1 MIRLVAKVNTPDMSF
16 DLLYPLDERKDERIA
31 VLSGIVQLVT
41 AALQTADGGTSSE
54 RQLFF
59 LKSRRGVVGYFFDR
73 DCLYLA
79 EGDTEGE
86 TNDALEAILGEG
98 DNCGEELSG
107 RVRDVIE
114 KPGKEI
120 GDLWK

>member
-31 VLSGIVQLVT
+31 ILSGIVQLVT
-41 AALQTADGGTSSE
+41 AALQTADGGSSSE
-54 RQLFF
+54 GQLFF
-59 LKSRRGVVGYFFDR
+59 LKSSRGVVGYFVDHQ
-73 DCLYLA
+73 CLYLA
-79 EGDTEGE
+79 EGDSEGE
-86 TNDALEAILGEG
+86 TNDALVAILGEVG
-98 DNCGEELSG
+98 ACDDDLSG
-107 RVRDVIE
+107 KVKEMVE